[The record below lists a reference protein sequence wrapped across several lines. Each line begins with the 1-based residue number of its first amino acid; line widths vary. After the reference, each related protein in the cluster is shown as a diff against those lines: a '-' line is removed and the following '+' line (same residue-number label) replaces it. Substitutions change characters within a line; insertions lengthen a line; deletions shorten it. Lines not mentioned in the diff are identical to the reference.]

1 MLRKETF
8 EFMITLVAN
17 MQAKPGKEKELEAA
31 LQVQFP
37 KVQLEKGT
45 VAYVL
50 HRSKDN
56 AGQFFFYEKYQDQ
69 QALDYHGSTPY
80 LKELFSSIADL
91 LLEKPE
97 VKLYEEVAAISR

>member
-1 MLRKETF
+1 
-8 EFMITLVAN
+8 MITLVAN
-17 MQAKPGKEKELEAA
+17 MQAKPGKENELEAA
-31 LQVQFP
+31 LQVHFP

-45 VAYVL
+45 AAYVL
-50 HRSKDN
+50 HRSTEKV
-56 AGQFFFYEKYQDQ
+56 GQFFFYEKYQDQ

>member
-1 MLRKETF
+1 
-8 EFMITLVAN
+8 MITLVAN

-31 LQVQFP
+31 FQAVFP
-37 KVQLEKGT
+37 KVQLEQGT

-69 QALDYHGSTPY
+69 QALDHHGSMPY
-80 LKELFSSIADL
+80 LKELFREISDL
-91 LLEKPE
+91 LLEKPKI
-97 VKLYEEVAAISR
+97 KLYEEIAAISR

>member
-1 MLRKETF
+1 
-8 EFMITLVAN
+8 MITLVAN

-31 LQVQFP
+31 LQTVFP
-37 KVQLEKGT
+37 KVQLEQGT

-50 HRSKDN
+50 HRSKNN

-69 QALDYHGSTPY
+69 QALDNHGSTPY
-80 LKELFSSIADL
+80 LKALFREISEL

-97 VKLYEEVAAISR
+97 IKLYEEVAAISR